1 MAIPIRLAVGPT
13 GQDSIK
19 LDAVSLDIAIDRNVS
34 AFPTPNNILHRMAI
48 DTNVPSVEIEI
59 QGILQDDGISG
70 KESTLE
76 SPSIAD
82 NGNQIWMHFGS
93 IIPTDTNLHSGIDH
107 GFGPFNNMAFE
118 VKSGE
123 GFEINAN
130 AITIDVVDQYF
141 GSESQY
147 PASEQDVVDTMV
159 GGKLFDQYGRTVGT
173 ISGLIFDYNDEESDT
188 LAGGMITDGPGIQ
201 RIAKI
206 TISAAAVAVDDGE
219 MLYFGI
225 VSALEDHYIGRSFA
239 MYPDYW
245 RTTTMGGTNS
255 PAYSYQ
261 PTCMMFTFTSTAS
274 HLSGGSAHPT
284 VNNGAYNLRHCR
296 IHIPIG
302 GVFST
307 PDNGNPAVTM
317 AMLVQ
322 EALTLSSGTQ
332 VASDA
337 WPVLPSNHPDG
348 TDANYPNNAF
358 EVIRSGSTLLIKQK
372 FNINEY
378 YVPDGQLGG
387 HLPLPNTTGT
397 IFFQPIGTYPASQG
411 ATGYWAAWEFT
422 KISPSARWEWSRQE
436 NPFHGT
442 GSKGTKSAGD
452 KVQDLLGIISN
463 ASKYHDLIRGIQIP
477 YDSLITSSGVTGTAR
492 NFFLTFGEQSLED
505 KGSLHNTRDASL
517 SMVPSIIGSDIGGNP
532 PQDSR
537 DSWWERILGDDLGGA
552 AESLVDFVGN
562 AISDSM
568 IALVSSPHGNDGGI
582 RILPEKL
589 HVRYDAGMNY
599 YAFNL
604 KLLASDFVIGV

>member
-1 MAIPIRLAVGPT
+1 
-13 GQDSIK
+13 
-19 LDAVSLDIAIDRNVS
+19 
-34 AFPTPNNILHRMAI
+34 
-48 DTNVPSVEIEI
+48 
-59 QGILQDDGISG
+59 
-70 KESTLE
+70 
-76 SPSIAD
+76 
-82 NGNQIWMHFGS
+82 
-93 IIPTDTNLHSGIDH
+93 
-107 GFGPFNNMAFE
+107 
-118 VKSGE
+118 
-123 GFEINAN
+123 
-130 AITIDVVDQYF
+130 
-141 GSESQY
+141 
-147 PASEQDVVDTMV
+147 
-159 GGKLFDQYGRTVGT
+159 
-173 ISGLIFDYNDEESDT
+173 
-188 LAGGMITDGPGIQ
+188 
-201 RIAKI
+201 
-206 TISAAAVAVDDGE
+206 
-219 MLYFGI
+219 
-225 VSALEDHYIGRSFA
+225 
-239 MYPDYW
+239 
-245 RTTTMGGTNS
+245 
-255 PAYSYQ
+255 
-261 PTCMMFTFTSTAS
+261 MFTFSSTAS
-274 HLSGGSAHPT
+274 HLSGGSVHPSVT
-284 VNNGAYNLRHCR
+284 TGAYIGRHAR
-296 IHIPIG
+296 VTIPIG

-322 EALTLSSGTQ
+322 EALTLSSGT
-332 VASDA
+332 ALAGISR
-337 WPVLPSNHPDG
+337 PILPSNHPDG
-348 TDANYPNNAF
+348 SDAYHPNDAF

-378 YVPDGQLGG
+378 YVPDGQPGG

-397 IFFQPIGTYPASQG
+397 IFFQPVGTSNTSTG
-411 ATGYWAAWEFT
+411 AYEFT
-422 KISPSARWEWSRQE
+422 KISPRARWEWSRQE

-505 KGSLHNTRDASL
+505 KGSLYNTRDASL

-532 PQDSR
+532 PSDSR

-568 IALVSSPHGNDGGI
+568 IGLVSSPHGNDGGI